1 MTFELRL
8 NDKKEP
14 DTQGHGEESSKPR
27 DNRSLRLRVGQA
39 QYEQRAERRPVQRKE
54 MGREEEESEKE
65 RQR

>member
-14 DTQGHGEESSKPR
+14 DTQGHGEESAQPR
-27 DNRSLRLRVGQA
+27 DNRSLRWRVGQA
-39 QYEQRAERRPVQRKE
+39 QYEEGTERRPVKRKE

-65 RQR
+65 RER

>member
-14 DTQGHGEESSKPR
+14 DTQGHGEESKPR

-39 QYEQRAERRPVQRKE
+39 QDEQRAERRPVQRKE
-54 MGREEEESEKE
+54 MGREEEDSEKE